1 MVDEHN
7 PIHIEAKTLEL
18 ALVKA
23 GAALGVPH
31 DQVAYRVLK
40 KESGLAT
47 LFSRKKVEL
56 HVWQRNQPTL
66 TTDSDNHHEAEL
78 QPEVEQRVID
88 EISDH
93 CRTICQLVSG
103 TEVVVTAR
111 REGKRLIVNIDDDW
125 LFSSATRYPKVIEAL
140 EHLLRKKPR
149 HLQRSLPFRI
159 FVDVKQHRLSRENE
173 QVQAA
178 KELAA
183 KVVADQ
189 RPLVME
195 CHSPHERRAI
205 HIALDKDD
213 RIHTKSIGRG
223 FERRLMIL
231 PSSRSLP
238 KE

>member
-7 PIHIEAKTLEL
+7 PIHIEAKTIEL

-23 GAALGVPH
+23 GAALGVPQ

-40 KESGLAT
+40 KEGGLAA
-47 LFSRKKVEL
+47 LFARKKVEL
-56 HVWQRNQPTL
+56 YVWNSSQTSL
-66 TTDSDNHHEAEL
+66 TTGSDDDNESEL
-78 QPEVEQRVID
+78 QPEVERRVIN
-88 EISDH
+88 EISNH
-93 CRTICQLVSG
+93 CRTICHLVSG

-111 REGKRLIVNIDDDW
+111 REGKRLIVNIDDDL
-125 LFSSATRYPKVIEAL
+125 LFSSATRYPKIIEAL

-159 FVDVKQHRLSRENE
+159 FVDVKQHRISRENK

-195 CHSPHERRAI
+195 CRSPHERRAI
-205 HIALDKDD
+205 HIALDRDD

-231 PSSRSLP
+231 PTSRSMQ
-238 KE
+238 KK

>member
-7 PIHIEAKTLEL
+7 PIHIEAKTIEL

-23 GAALGVPH
+23 SATLGVPQ
-31 DQVAYRVLK
+31 DQVAYRVMK
-40 KESGLAT
+40 KEGGLAT
-47 LFSRKKVEL
+47 FFVRKKVAL
-56 HVWQRNQPTL
+56 HVWHRRQPSL
-66 TTDSDNHHEAEL
+66 TTDSDSERTSEL
-78 QPEVEQRVID
+78 DPEVEQQVID
-88 EISDH
+88 EISEH
-93 CRTICQLVSG
+93 CRTICRFVSD

-159 FVDVKQHRLSRENE
+159 FVDVKQHRINRENE

-189 RPLVME
+189 HPLVME
-195 CHSPHERRAI
+195 CRSPHERRAI
-205 HIALDKDD
+205 HIALDKDE

-231 PSSRSLP
+231 PASRSLP
-238 KE
+238 KG

>member
-1 MVDEHN
+1 MFDEHN
-7 PIHIEAKTLEL
+7 PIHIEAKTIEL

-23 GAALGVPH
+23 GAALGVPQ

-40 KESGLAT
+40 KEGGLAT
-47 LFSRKKVEL
+47 FFARKKVAL
-56 HVWQRNQPTL
+56 HVWHRHQPHL
-66 TTDSDNHHEAEL
+66 ATDSDRTSEL
-78 QPEVEQRVID
+78 EPEVEQQVID

-93 CRTICQLVSG
+93 CRAICRLVIG

-111 REGKRLIVNIDDDW
+111 RAGKRLIINIDDDW

-159 FVDVKQHRLSRENE
+159 FVDVKQHRISRENE

-178 KELAA
+178 RELAA
-183 KVVADQ
+183 KVIADQ
-189 RPLVME
+189 HPLVME

-238 KE
+238 KS